1 MTKEALANGWYQLTI
16 KMQTKAD
23 GTESEKELY
32 YSMLNTLRSDIH
44 DDKLIHQIYGIE
56 LTQVSDEA
64 AKTFASL

>member
-1 MTKEALANGWYQLTI
+1 MTKEVLANGWYQLTI

-23 GTESEKELY
+23 SSETEQQLLQSLCITLSEDLKTGVLPT
-32 YSMLNTLRSDIH
+32 S
-44 DDKLIHQIYGIE
+44 IYGIE